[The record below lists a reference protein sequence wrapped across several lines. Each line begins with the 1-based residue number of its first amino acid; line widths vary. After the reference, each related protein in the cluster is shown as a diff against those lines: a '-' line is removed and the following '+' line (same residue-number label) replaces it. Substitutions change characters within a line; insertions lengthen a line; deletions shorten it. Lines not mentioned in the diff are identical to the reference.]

1 MQHHHCWHF
10 VWSIWRRWRYGI
22 LALVSAIAIGILPPT
37 LATAP
42 PTPAVIAQQPTTA
55 AGWMQAGRDRYGSA
69 QYADAV
75 TAWETA
81 AQLYASGG
89 DTISAASAHSNLG
102 LAYSQLGQYEQAETE
117 IAAARR
123 LLQEPSLHSN
133 QASYQRRIQAQV
145 ESAAGQLAMAQGNGT
160 EALNHLET
168 AADLYG
174 DLEDTAGLLRT
185 QLNQAQILRVQGRV
199 PLMQRSLDQVQDQLD
214 ALPDD
219 DPLKAAG
226 LRQLGVAQQLAGKTA
241 EAEQTLR
248 ASLRV
253 ANTSGSAADISA
265 TLLSLGNLT
274 DAALAPDVALDY
286 YQRAAT
292 TAPTPLARLQGQVN
306 ALNIQIQTNQTAAAQ
321 SRLTAIQAELP
332 DLPPS
337 RSAFFVRINLASQLL
352 QANPPLVPAAEVAQI
367 LATTVQQAQT
377 LEDGQGETYG
387 LGYLGRLYEQHQRW
401 DQAAKVTEQAL
412 AIAQATNINT
422 ATYQW
427 QWQLGHIY
435 KAQGQTESA
444 IAAYREALATL
455 TQLRSDLVAVN
466 SDLRFSFRQEVE
478 PVYRDLV
485 SLLLETDSS
494 GDTAQDNL
502 LQARNVI
509 ESLQVEE
516 LVNFFRAD
524 CVVTTPKQ
532 IDQIDTD
539 AAVIYPIILNDRLE
553 VVLSLPG
560 QPLMHHPVPVEK
572 STINATLDQI
582 LRAVSLRN
590 IQPAERSSQ
599 ARSGNAGI
607 EVEVLP
613 TAAVEDHLEPAQRVY
628 DWLIR
633 PFEADLADTETLVFV
648 LDGVLRNVP
657 MAVLH
662 DGEQYLI
669 EKYAIALTPG
679 LQLLDPQPLA
689 QRQVRALVGGLSEAR
704 NDLPALPNVKAE
716 VSAIAAEV
724 PSEVLLD
731 QSFDKQTF
739 GNQLTTAPFP
749 VVHLA
754 THGQFGKTLQ
764 ETYIFT
770 WDGTIDANELSN
782 LLQTSEIARDSAI
795 EMLVLS
801 ACETA
806 AGDDRAALGLAGV
819 AVRSGARSTLA
830 TLWLVDDEG
839 TSVLMSDL
847 YKQLATTRKTKAEVL
862 RQAQLALLANEKY
875 QHPYFWA
882 PFVLIG
888 NWL

>member
-1 MQHHHCWHF
+1 MHHHYWQYF
-10 VWSIWRRWRYGI
+10 FRSIWRRWRYSF
-22 LALVSAIAIGILPPT
+22 LVLVSAIAISFLPPAM
-37 LATAP
+37 ATVP
-42 PTPAVIAQQPTTA
+42 PTPVVVAQQPITA
-55 AGWMQAGRDRYGSA
+55 AEWMQAGRDRYGLA

-81 AQLYASGG
+81 ARLYASS
-89 DTISAASAHSNLG
+89 DDAISAASGHSNLG
-102 LAYSQLGQYEQAETE
+102 LAYSQLGQYERAETE
-117 IAAARR
+117 IATARR
-123 LLQEPSLHSN
+123 LLEEVSQRNRQSD
-133 QASYQRRIQAQV
+133 YRRRIQAQV
-145 ESAAGQLAMAQGNGT
+145 ESAAGQLAMIQGKGT
-160 EALNHLET
+160 EALNHLEI

-174 DLEDTAGLLRT
+174 ELGDRAGLIRT

-199 PLMQRSLDQVQDQLD
+199 PLMQRSLNQVQVQLEALTD
-214 ALPDD
+214 A
-219 DPLKAAG
+219 DPLKASG

-241 EAEQTLR
+241 EAEQTLLD
-248 ASLRV
+248 SLRV
-253 ANTSGSAADISA
+253 ANASGSATDISA

-274 DAALAPDVALDY
+274 DAALVPDVALDY

-292 TAPTPLARLQGQVN
+292 IAPTPLARLQGQVN
-306 ALNIQIQTNQTAAAQ
+306 ALNVLIQTHQMAAAR
-321 SRLTAIQAELP
+321 SLLTSIQAELP
-332 DLPPS
+332 ELPPS

-352 QANPPLVPAAEVAQI
+352 KANPPLMPAAEVAQL
-367 LATTVQQAQT
+367 LATTVQQAHT
-377 LEDGQGETYG
+377 LEDGQGKTYG
-387 LGYLGRLYEQHQRW
+387 LGYLGRLYEQNQRW
-401 DQAAKVTEQAL
+401 DQAASVTEQAL
-412 AIAQATNINT
+412 AIAQTTNTNT

-427 QWQLGHIY
+427 QWQLGRIY
-435 KAQGQTESA
+435 KAQGQTEAA

-466 SDLRFSFRQEVE
+466 ADLRFSFRQEIE

-539 AAVIYPIILNDRLE
+539 AAVIYPIILDDRLE

-560 QPLMHHPVPVEK
+560 QPLMHHPVAVEK
-572 STINATLDQI
+572 SIINATLDQI

-590 IQPAERSSQ
+590 LSLPERSSQ

-607 EVEVLP
+607 NVEVIELG
-613 TAAVEDHLEPAQRVY
+613 AVEDYLEPAQQVY

-633 PFEADLADTETLVFV
+633 PFETDLAGTETLVFV

-731 QSFDKQTF
+731 QSFDRQTF
-739 GNQLTTAPFP
+739 GNELTTAPFP

-754 THGQFGKTLQ
+754 THGQFGKSLQ

-770 WDGTIDANELSN
+770 WDGTINANELSN

-839 TSVLMSDL
+839 TSVLMSNL

-862 RQAQLALLANEKY
+862 RQAQLNLLSNEKY